1 MSTSTTDDPRVPSG
15 LHGLDDIL
23 HGGLPPGHSYLVHGQ
38 PGSGKTTLGMQ
49 FAMEGARR
57 GEKALYVTNC
67 ETVGQIEFM
76 ARGHG
81 WSLDG
86 VDVHYLDTGEILG
99 EEGEQSLFHVN
110 EVAFPRTL
118 DTLAKAVDE
127 ARPDRLVL
135 DSLTELR
142 LLAAE
147 PRAFRRELLSLT
159 RFLTEM
165 GCTSLLFD
173 DASADVS
180 TLASVVNGLV
190 DLEQVPRN
198 YGPDRRRVRV
208 RKLRGTD
215 FRSGY
220 HDFRIQRGGIRVF
233 PRIEQNGQRDE
244 VADDRLCSGVAG
256 LDELIGDGIVRGSSV
271 LFQGSTGGGKSTLA
285 AQFAVAA
292 AERGES
298 STICVFDESRGMLLK
313 RTESLGIDVRRHA
326 EEGRIDVIE
335 IDPAELT
342 PGEFSHRIRRD
353 VEERGI
359 RLLVID
365 SLNGYVHAMADER
378 MLLAHLHEL
387 SSYLGS
393 HGVTVLSILAEHGA
407 LGAVA
412 STVEDLSYI
421 SDAVLYFRHFEYAGE
436 VRRCVSVHKNR
447 GGGHEHTIREIELGS
462 RGVHVGEPLRNFRGV
477 LSGSPEYV
485 SDDIPERGEGRDDD
499 RI

>member
-1 MSTSTTDDPRVPSG
+1 MPNSESSVARVPSG
-15 LHGLDDIL
+15 LPGLDEIL
-23 HGGLPPGHSYLVHGQ
+23 HGGFPPRHTYLVHGQ

-49 FAMEGARR
+49 FSMEGARR

-76 ARGHG
+76 ARGHE
-81 WSLDG
+81 WSLEG
-86 VDVHYLDTGEILG
+86 VDVHYLDTNEILG
-99 EEGEQSLFHVN
+99 EESEQSLFHVN

-118 DTLAKAVDE
+118 DTLVKMVDE

-159 RFLTEM
+159 RFLTEI

-190 DLEQVPRN
+190 DLQQVPRD
-198 YGPDRRRVRV
+198 YGPDRRRLRV

-220 HDFRIQRGGIRVF
+220 HDFRIERGGIRVF
-233 PRIEQNGQRDE
+233 PRIEQDGRGDE
-244 VADDRLCSGVAG
+244 VADDLLRSGVAG

-271 LFQGSTGGGKSTLA
+271 LFRGTTGGGKSTLA

-292 AERGES
+292 AERGEA
-298 STICVFDESRGMLLK
+298 STICVFDESRRMLLK
-313 RTESLGIDVRRHA
+313 RTESLGIDVRGHVD
-326 EEGRIDVIE
+326 EGRIGLLE

-342 PGEFSHRIRRD
+342 PGEFSHRIQREVAERD
-353 VEERGI
+353 I

-365 SLNGYVHAMADER
+365 SLNGYVHAMTDER
-378 MLLAHLHEL
+378 MLLVHLHEL
-387 SSYLGS
+387 LSHLGS
-393 HGVTVLSILAEHGA
+393 RGVTVLLVLAEHGGFGAPAAA
-407 LGAVA
+407 L
-412 STVEDLSYI
+412 EDLSYI
-421 SDAVLYFRHFEYAGE
+421 SDAVFYFRHFEHAGE
-436 VRRCVSVHKNR
+436 VRRCISVYKNR
-447 GGGHEHTIREIELGS
+447 GSGHEHTIRELRIGP
-462 RGVHVGEPLRNFRGV
+462 RGVRVGEPLRNFRGV
-477 LSGSPEYV
+477 LGGAPEYV
-485 SDDIPERGEGRDDD
+485 SDHIPEPEDHGDERT
-499 RI
+499 

>member
-1 MSTSTTDDPRVPSG
+1 MPNSESSVARVPSG
-15 LHGLDDIL
+15 IPGLDEIL
-23 HGGLPPGHSYLVHGQ
+23 HGGFPPRHTYLVHGE

-67 ETVGQIEFM
+67 ETVEQIEFM

-81 WSLDG
+81 WSLEG
-86 VDVHYLDTGEILG
+86 VDVHYVDTSEILG
-99 EEGEQSLFHVN
+99 EEDEQSLFHVN

-127 ARPDRLVL
+127 VRPDRLVL

-159 RFLTEM
+159 RFLTEI

-173 DASADVS
+173 DSRDDTS

-190 DLEQVPRN
+190 DLERVSRD

-215 FRSGY
+215 FRSGH
-220 HDFRIQRGGIRVF
+220 HDFRIQRGGVRVF
-233 PRIEQNGQRDE
+233 PRIEQDGRGDE
-244 VADDRLCSGVAG
+244 VADDRLRSGVAG

-271 LFQGSTGGGKSTLA
+271 LFQGTTGGGKSTLA

-292 AERGES
+292 AERGET
-298 STICVFDESRGMLLK
+298 STICVFDESRRMLLK
-313 RTESLGIDVRRHA
+313 RTDGLGIDVRAHA
-326 EEGRIDVIE
+326 DEGRIGLIE

-342 PGEFSHRIRRD
+342 PGEFSHRIQSEVAERD
-353 VEERGI
+353 I

-365 SLNGYVHAMADER
+365 SLNGYVHAMTDDR
-378 MLLAHLHEL
+378 LLLVHLHEL
-387 SSYLGS
+387 LSHLGS
-393 HGVTVLSILAEHGA
+393 CGVTVLLVLAEHGGFVGPGNTLA
-407 LGAVA
+407 
-412 STVEDLSYI
+412 DLSYI
-421 SDAVLYFRHFEYAGE
+421 SDAVLYFRPFEYAGE
-436 VRRCVSVHKNR
+436 VRRCISVYKNR
-447 GGGHEHTIREIELGS
+447 GGGHEHTIRELRIGP
-462 RGVHVGEPLRNFRGV
+462 RGVQVGEPLTQFQGI
-477 LSGSPEYV
+477 LGGSPSYV
-485 SDDIPERGEGRDDD
+485 AEHVPGSGEVRDDE
-499 RI
+499 RA

>member
-1 MSTSTTDDPRVPSG
+1 MLFRSP
-15 LHGLDDIL
+15 GLDEIL
-23 HGGLPPGHSYLVHGQ
+23 HGGLPPRHTYLVHGQ

-67 ETVGQIEFM
+67 ETVEQIDFM
-76 ARGHG
+76 AGGHG
-81 WSLDG
+81 WSLEG
-86 VDVHYLDTGEILG
+86 VDVHYLDTNEILG

-118 DTLAKAVDE
+118 DTLAKVVDE
-127 ARPDRLVL
+127 ARPDRLIL

-159 RFLTEM
+159 RLLTEI

-190 DLEQVPRN
+190 DLEQVARD

-215 FRSGY
+215 FRTGY
-220 HDFRIQRGGIRVF
+220 HDFRIERGGIRVF
-233 PRIEQNGQRDE
+233 PRIEQNGQRGE
-244 VADDRLCSGVAG
+244 VADARLRSGVAG

-292 AERGES
+292 AERGEA
-298 STICVFDESRGMLLK
+298 STVCVFDESRRMLLK
-313 RTESLGIDVRRHA
+313 RTESLGIDVRGHA
-326 EEGRIDVIE
+326 EEGRIGLIE

-342 PGEFSHRIRRD
+342 PGEFSHRIQREVAERD
-353 VEERGI
+353 I

-365 SLNGYVHAMADER
+365 SLNGYVHAMTDDR
-378 MLLAHLHEL
+378 TLLVHLHEL
-387 SSYLGS
+387 LSHLGS
-393 HGVTVLSILAEHGA
+393 RGVTVLLVLAEHGGY
-407 LGAVA
+407 GAPSA
-412 STVEDLSYI
+412 TLADLSYI
-421 SDAVLYFRHFEYAGE
+421 SDAVFYFRHFEYAGE
-436 VRRCVSVHKNR
+436 VRRCVSVYKNR
-447 GGGHEHTIREIELGS
+447 GGGHEHTIRELKIGP
-462 RGVHVGEPLRNFRGV
+462 RGVHVGEPLTEFRGI
-477 LSGSPEYV
+477 LGGSPQYV
-485 SDDIPERGEGRDDD
+485 AEHMPESGEVRDDE
-499 RI
+499 RT